1 MSALPFSISLP
12 IYWEDTDSGGVV
24 YHANYLR
31 FLERA
36 RTEWLRALG
45 VGQQALKSEHDRV
58 FAIRGM
64 QIDFRL
70 PARLD
75 DVLRVQVDSVA
86 VGRASLSFAQS
97 ILRRVAEGDTLLLT
111 ATVKAACLSASRFK
125 PAAIPE
131 HVRRL
136 LPADADQQNN
146 QQHRAGTE

>member
-12 IYWEDTDSGGVV
+12 VYWEDTDAGGVV

-36 RTEWLRALG
+36 RTEWLRSLG
-45 VGQQALKSEHDRV
+45 VGQQALKSEQDRV

-75 DVLRVQVDSVA
+75 DVLRVQVDSVL
-86 VGRASLSFAQS
+86 ASLIFAQS
-97 ILRRVAEGDTLLLT
+97 IQRQNADGSALLLS
-111 ATVKAACLSASRFK
+111 ATVKAACLSANRFK
-125 PAAIPE
+125 PAAIPD

-136 LPADADQQNN
+136 LPVDTQVHHTQSH
-146 QQHRAGTE
+146 QAGTE

>member
-1 MSALPFSISLP
+1 VSTLPFSISLA
-12 IYWEDTDSGGVV
+12 IYWEDTDAGGVV

-45 VGQQALKSEHDRV
+45 VAQQALKSEHDCV
-58 FAIRGM
+58 FAIRGL

-75 DVLRVQVDSVA
+75 DVLRVQVDSVQ
-86 VGRASLSFAQS
+86 VGRASLAFTQS
-97 ILRRVAEGDTLLLT
+97 ILREGDQGGTPLIS

-125 PAAIPE
+125 PCAIPD
-131 HVRRL
+131 HIRGL
-136 LPADADQQNN
+136 LPADPDK
-146 QQHRAGTE
+146 